1 MWQRTGWVTQYQRT
15 DDDDQLVEEY
25 DRFRC
30 MWYGEGPDGYRMGY
44 GPACVTLAD
53 ALAWTR
59 SRCQRSF
66 VDGLGGGRWADGR
79 PTDGYP
85 PLPQDAN
92 DIAAA
97 ATSWAASSQKRWRV
111 TLDVNLGICDYEE
124 AAVDFAAR
132 LAAVADVV
140 DTTNDFVGARLGARI
155 VLGAPGEGQALEL
168 AENVVRQALSDRPDG
183 LRDEQGDVL
192 GVRVTGSRTA

>member
-1 MWQRTGWVTQYQRT
+1 
-15 DDDDQLVEEY
+15 
-25 DRFRC
+25 

-53 ALAWTR
+53 AVAWTR
-59 SRCQRSF
+59 SRCRRFF

-79 PTDGYP
+79 PDDGYP
-85 PLPQDAN
+85 LLPQDAN
-92 DIAAA
+92 EIAAA

-111 TLDVNLGICDYEE
+111 TLDVNLGIRDYEE

-155 VLGAPGEGQALEL
+155 VLAAPGEGQALEL
-168 AENVVRQALSDRPDG
+168 AKNVVRQALSDRPDG

-192 GVRVTGSRTA
+192 GVRVTGSRPA